1 MTMEQL
7 GYRVVATVKSIQGEC
22 SAGHKVGDTF
32 EVSAHNTAGICGFL
46 YHDLFP
52 YVLLLQFGGSFPEE
66 WGNPDVLEVQCMD
79 LGNLLT
85 MELRRVR

>member
-1 MTMEQL
+1 MEQL